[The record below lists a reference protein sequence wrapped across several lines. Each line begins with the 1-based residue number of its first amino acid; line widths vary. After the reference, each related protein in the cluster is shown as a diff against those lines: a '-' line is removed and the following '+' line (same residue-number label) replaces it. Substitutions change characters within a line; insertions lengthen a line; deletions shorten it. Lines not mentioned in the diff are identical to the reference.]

1 MLTYKNSFSRFTA
14 FGFSGFCH
22 FTKFRVRVVPIKGP
36 VHTYRLFEN
45 SDFFSPVWP
54 SGENGHL
61 KRIFSKTLPR
71 NAGFSFIYGR
81 SKREVFEDDDVINHM
96 LLALRMLCEGCCRIS
111 IVLAFSYLST
121 RRSWLHVRQPE
132 VFLQHDSHRKC
143 QDVLGCGQGLQN
155 ASSQVET
162 RGSSSGFL
170 EEYSLYKSRNSSSE
184 IMFPS

>member
-36 VHTYRLFEN
+36 VHTYPFLFEN

-71 NAGFSFIYGR
+71 VELFKNAGFSFIYGR
-81 SKREVFEDDDVINHM
+81 SKREVFEYDYVINHM

-111 IVLAFSYLST
+111 IVSAFSYERAKTIRIRYMWTRFQKYSDTCGWGLS
-121 RRSWLHVRQPE
+121 E
-132 VFLQHDSHRKC
+132 
-143 QDVLGCGQGLQN
+143 
-155 ASSQVET
+155 
-162 RGSSSGFL
+162 
-170 EEYSLYKSRNSSSE
+170 
-184 IMFPS
+184 